1 MAINW
6 FRNNNM
12 IVNPDKF
19 QLMLLQKSTKKVMQ
33 EKLLIDNN
41 KIKSQNWVA
50 LLGITTDNWLSFD
63 DHISKLCNKASMQ
76 LNAIFR
82 LKKYMSKKNWKL
94 FLTVFYIPISITVP
108 LCDTLRLINLLKK
121 LKTYISFVL
130 D

>member
-41 KIKSQNWVA
+41 KLKSQNWVA

-63 DHISKLCNKASMQ
+63 DHISKLCNKASML
-76 LNAIFR
+76 LNR
-82 LKKYMSKKNWKL
+82 NS
-94 FLTVFYIPISITVP
+94 
-108 LCDTLRLINLLKK
+108 D
-121 LKTYISFVL
+121 
-130 D
+130 

>member
-19 QLMLLQKSTKKVMQ
+19 QLMLLQKFTKKVMQ

-63 DHISKLCNKASMQ
+63 DHISKLCNKASML
-76 LNAIFR
+76 LNR
-82 LKKYMSKKNWKL
+82 NS
-94 FLTVFYIPISITVP
+94 
-108 LCDTLRLINLLKK
+108 D
-121 LKTYISFVL
+121 
-130 D
+130 

>member
-33 EKLLIDNN
+33 QKLLIDNN

-50 LLGITTDNWLSFD
+50 LLGSTTDNWLSFD
-63 DHISKLCNKASMQ
+63 DHISKLCDKASML
-76 LNAIFR
+76 LNR
-82 LKKYMSKKNWKL
+82 NS
-94 FLTVFYIPISITVP
+94 
-108 LCDTLRLINLLKK
+108 D
-121 LKTYISFVL
+121 
-130 D
+130 